1 MSMLPTKT
9 QEDLSHCQALPINDN
24 LTVFLTVDMRLMTLS
39 EC

>member
-24 LTVFLTVDMRLMTLS
+24 
-39 EC
+39 